1 MESIAVFLLKRE
13 LSMSNFRQTKDFG
26 ISWGVPGLRIGK
38 SQYGTWW
45 ISIGLPLGFRITKNL
60 GSMKDPKPLSSPT
73 PPQPQPA
80 IQQQPNYSHSQT
92 HPPTENQK
100 LLEKMKHPKN

>member
-1 MESIAVFLLKRE
+1 MG
-13 LSMSNFRQTKDFG
+13 NFRQTKDFG

-60 GSMKDPKPLSSPT
+60 GSMKDPRPLSNESL
-73 PPQPQPA
+73 PQLPMG
-80 IQQQPNYSHSQT
+80 SQT
-92 HPPTENQK
+92 RSPISSQAQSQKLTENQK
-100 LLEKMKHPKN
+100 LLEKMKRPNI